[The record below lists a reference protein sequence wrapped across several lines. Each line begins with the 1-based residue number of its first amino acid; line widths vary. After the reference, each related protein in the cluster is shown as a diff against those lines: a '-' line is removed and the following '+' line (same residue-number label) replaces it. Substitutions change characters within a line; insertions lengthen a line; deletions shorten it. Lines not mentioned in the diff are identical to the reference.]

1 MALVGLIVGAGFASG
16 QEMLQYFVAFGSMGL
31 WGLTIAAAIMVIGSV
46 AMMQLGSYLLA
57 DEHTVVFSKV
67 THPILAW
74 ILDIATVATLFGVG
88 FVMFA
93 GGGSNLNQKF
103 DLPLWVGTAIMLV
116 LVLGAGMLDVNKVS
130 AVIGTIT
137 PLSITFIVI
146 ATVYTFATAD
156 WDMAAH
162 DAFARANL
170 EPAMD
175 WWWLSALNYVGFCLI
190 VAVSMAIVIAGAN
203 ADTRAAGWGG
213 LVGGST
219 YAILLACSTLTLFLS
234 VESVSGDDM
243 PMLTVVDNIHPWL
256 GNIMAIV
263 IYLMVFNTAIGMFYA
278 MAKRITRHHP
288 QRFRPVFIVGTL
300 IGFALGFLP
309 FSDLVGV
316 VYPTLGWAGI
326 VLSFTLAIA
335 WYRSRARISTEAKRR
350 DRVRNLLRRKLDPNK
365 KFGRR
370 DEKHLRRAIRA
381 AHADNE
387 TLVEAIT
394 EEVEAELDAEDEEAK
409 EATLEA
415 AAHESEEAA
424 GPDAGSGPETAA
436 AGSEAGAGTGPG
448 SGSGG
453 ATAVRHPD

>member
-31 WGLTIAAAIMVIGSV
+31 WGLTIAAVIMVVGSV

-146 ATVYTFATAD
+146 ASVYTFATAD
-156 WDMAAH
+156 WDIHAH

-170 EPAMD
+170 DPAMD

-203 ADTRAAGWGG
+203 ADPRAAGWGG

-243 PMLTVVDNIHPWL
+243 PMLTVVDDIHPWL
-256 GNIMAIV
+256 GNIMSIV

-278 MAKRITRHHP
+278 MAKRITRNRP
-288 QRFRPVFIVGTL
+288 ERFRPVFIVGTL

-326 VLSFTLAIA
+326 LLSFTLAIA
-335 WYRSRARISTEAKRR
+335 WYRSRGRISKEAKRR

-394 EEVEAELDAEDEEAK
+394 EEVEAELDAEDK

-415 AAHESEEAA
+415 AAAEGEEAA
-424 GPDAGSGPETAA
+424 GSEAA
-436 AGSEAGAGTGPG
+436 EAGAGTGSG
-448 SGSGG
+448 SGSGSG
-453 ATAVRHPD
+453 SGRATAVKHPD

>member
-31 WGLTIAAAIMVIGSV
+31 WGLTIAAVIMVVGSV

-146 ATVYTFATAD
+146 ASVYTFATAD
-156 WDMAAH
+156 WDIHAH

-170 EPAMD
+170 DPAMD

-243 PMLTVVDNIHPWL
+243 PMLTVVDDIHPWL
-256 GNIMAIV
+256 GNIMSIV

-278 MAKRITRHHP
+278 MAKRITRNRP
-288 QRFRPVFIVGTL
+288 ERFRPVFIVGTL

-326 VLSFTLAIA
+326 LLSFTLAIA
-335 WYRSRARISTEAKRR
+335 WYRSRGRISKEAKRR

-394 EEVEAELDAEDEEAK
+394 EEVEAELDAEDK

-415 AAHESEEAA
+415 AAAESEEAA
-424 GPDAGSGPETAA
+424 GSEAA
-436 AGSEAGAGTGPG
+436 EAGAGTGSG
-448 SGSGG
+448 SGSGSG
-453 ATAVRHPD
+453 SGRATAVKHPD

>member
-31 WGLTIAAAIMVIGSV
+31 WGLTIAAVIMVVGSV

-146 ATVYTFATAD
+146 ASVYTFATAD
-156 WDMAAH
+156 WDIHAH

-170 EPAMD
+170 DPAMD

-243 PMLTVVDNIHPWL
+243 PMLTVVDDIHPWL
-256 GNIMAIV
+256 GNIMSIV

-278 MAKRITRHHP
+278 MAKRITRNRP
-288 QRFRPVFIVGTL
+288 ERFRPVFIVGTL

-326 VLSFTLAIA
+326 LLSFTLAIA
-335 WYRSRARISTEAKRR
+335 WYRSRGRISKEAKRR

-394 EEVEAELDAEDEEAK
+394 EEVEAELDAEDK

-415 AAHESEEAA
+415 AAAEGEEAA
-424 GPDAGSGPETAA
+424 GSEAA
-436 AGSEAGAGTGPG
+436 EAGAGTGSG
-448 SGSGG
+448 SGSGSG
-453 ATAVRHPD
+453 SGRATAVKHPD

>member
-31 WGLTIAAAIMVIGSV
+31 WGLTIAAVIMVVGSV

-175 WWWLSALNYVGFCLI
+175 WWWLSELNYVGFCLI

-243 PMLTVVDNIHPWL
+243 PMLTVVDDIHPWL
-256 GNIMAIV
+256 GNIMSIV

-278 MAKRITRHHP
+278 MAKRITRNRP
-288 QRFRPVFIVGTL
+288 ERFRPVFIVGTL

-326 VLSFTLAIA
+326 LLSFTLAIA
-335 WYRSRARISTEAKRR
+335 WYRSRGRISKEAKRR

-394 EEVEAELDAEDEEAK
+394 EEVEAELDAEDK

-415 AAHESEEAA
+415 AAAESEEAA
-424 GPDAGSGPETAA
+424 GSEAA
-436 AGSEAGAGTGPG
+436 EAGAGTGSG
-448 SGSGG
+448 SGSGSG
-453 ATAVRHPD
+453 SGRATAVKHPD

>member
-31 WGLTIAAAIMVIGSV
+31 WGLTIAAVIMVVGSV

-146 ATVYTFATAD
+146 ASVYTFATAD
-156 WDMAAH
+156 WDIHAH

-170 EPAMD
+170 DPAMD

-243 PMLTVVDNIHPWL
+243 PMLTVVDDIHPWL
-256 GNIMAIV
+256 GNIMSIV

-278 MAKRITRHHP
+278 MAKRITRNRP
-288 QRFRPVFIVGTL
+288 ERFRPVFIVGTL

-326 VLSFTLAIA
+326 LLSFTLAIA
-335 WYRSRARISTEAKRR
+335 WYRSRGRISKEAKRR

-394 EEVEAELDAEDEEAK
+394 EEVEAELDAEDK

-415 AAHESEEAA
+415 AAAEGEEAA
-424 GPDAGSGPETAA
+424 GSEAA
-436 AGSEAGAGTGPG
+436 EAGAGTGSG
-448 SGSGG
+448 SGSGR
-453 ATAVRHPD
+453 ATAVKHPD

>member
-31 WGLTIAAAIMVIGSV
+31 WGLTIAAVIMVVGSV

-243 PMLTVVDNIHPWL
+243 PMLTVVDDIHPWL
-256 GNIMAIV
+256 GNITSIV

-278 MAKRITRHHP
+278 MAKRITRNRP
-288 QRFRPVFIVGTL
+288 ERFRPVFIVGTL

-326 VLSFTLAIA
+326 LLSFTLAIA
-335 WYRSRARISTEAKRR
+335 WYRSRGRISKEAKRR

-394 EEVEAELDAEDEEAK
+394 EEVEAELDAEDK

-415 AAHESEEAA
+415 AAAEGEE
-424 GPDAGSGPETAA
+424 A
-436 AGSEAGAGTGPG
+436 AGSEAAEAGAGKG
-448 SGSGG
+448 SGSGSG
-453 ATAVRHPD
+453 SGSGRATAVKHPD

>member
-31 WGLTIAAAIMVIGSV
+31 WGLTIAAVIMVVGSV

-243 PMLTVVDNIHPWL
+243 PMLTVVDDIHPWL
-256 GNIMAIV
+256 GNIMSIV

-278 MAKRITRHHP
+278 MAKRITRNRP
-288 QRFRPVFIVGTL
+288 ERFRPVFIVGTL

-326 VLSFTLAIA
+326 LLSFTRAIA
-335 WYRSRARISTEAKRR
+335 WYRSRGRISKEAKRR

-394 EEVEAELDAEDEEAK
+394 EEVEAELDAEDK

-415 AAHESEEAA
+415 AAAESEEAA
-424 GPDAGSGPETAA
+424 GSEAA
-436 AGSEAGAGTGPG
+436 EAGAGTGSG
-448 SGSGG
+448 SGSGSG
-453 ATAVRHPD
+453 SGRATAVKHPD

>member
-31 WGLTIAAAIMVIGSV
+31 WGLTIAAVIMVVGSV

-57 DEHTVVFSKV
+57 DEHTVVFNKV

-243 PMLTVVDNIHPWL
+243 PMLTVVDDIHPWL
-256 GNIMAIV
+256 GNIMSIV

-278 MAKRITRHHP
+278 MAKRITRNRP
-288 QRFRPVFIVGTL
+288 ERFRPVFIVGTL

-326 VLSFTLAIA
+326 LLSFTLAIA
-335 WYRSRARISTEAKRR
+335 WYRSRGRISKEAKRR

-394 EEVEAELDAEDEEAK
+394 EEVEAELDAEDK

-415 AAHESEEAA
+415 AAAEGEE
-424 GPDAGSGPETAA
+424 A
-436 AGSEAGAGTGPG
+436 AGSEAAEAGAGKG
-448 SGSGG
+448 SGSGSG
-453 ATAVRHPD
+453 SGSGRATAVKHPD